1 MASKRRCAAA
11 MQTLW
16 SAVMQR
22 ESRTRRRPE
31 TVLKPTPGARQR
43 AHDIL
48 VFAGSSTAERT
59 TVIARSSSRN
69 KYTRK
74 LRSPLQHAG
83 QGQGSTCSTFI
94 LVVRQPF
101 WFGVSRRAGHSS
113 NRSRSISAVPD
124 DVCKVLDEVSL
135 TRYPSLPLATRITLH
150 RRVRSDLT
158 SYQMSSSGAESPPSY
173 SLQMCGSGMA
183 PVWLRHGKVLL
194 HISCSRPA
202 ADAVRYK

>member
-1 MASKRRCAAA
+1 MSYDVVCATKCPDALTWTRLGCLCLGWTWVLMASKRRCAAA

-124 DVCKVLDEVSL
+124 D
-135 TRYPSLPLATRITLH
+135 
-150 RRVRSDLT
+150 
-158 SYQMSSSGAESPPSY
+158 G
-173 SLQMCGSGMA
+173 LQGIG
-183 PVWLRHGKVLL
+183 
-194 HISCSRPA
+194 
-202 ADAVRYK
+202 